1 MLHVRAWKT
10 MINGGIR
17 HVMKV
22 NFVALIFPHYFYL
35 QCTHSVFAW
44 LIREYKLYNLQIPF
58 IYCKHIDC
66 LLWNATEHDVHVLH
80 VWHRDSQKN
89 VRYCTWTEQAL
100 ALHCFSYATVCGAE
114 VSCVV
119 TSEKILPPP
128 LPHISPSS
136 TLPSMIFST
145 HRSPYCFRFVKSS
158 ILNMHH

>member
-1 MLHVRAWKT
+1 

-119 TSEKILPPP
+119 TSEKILPPLSLLHAP
-128 LPHISPSS
+128 LHDCAYMPLKPCFSPHIEA
-136 TLPSMIFST
+136 LIVFA
-145 HRSPYCFRFVKSS
+145 
-158 ILNMHH
+158 L